1 MGAVGDSLQPQT
13 PSRHE
18 KSLGLLTTKF
28 VTLLQE
34 AKDGVLDLK
43 AAADTLAVR
52 QKRRI
57 YDITNVLEGIGLIE
71 KKSKNSIQWKGVG
84 PGCNTR
90 EIADKLIDLKAEL
103 DDLDFRERELDR
115 QRSWVQQSIKN
126 VTDDS
131 NNSPPTLAYVKHE
144 DLCGAFKGGDTLL
157 AIRAP
162 FGTQL
167 EVPVP
172 EPILKGQ
179 RKYQIH
185 LKSSAGPIEV
195 LLVNKD
201 PSSASPVVLPVPPPD
216 EILQSLPTPAATP
229 QPSVSQVLA
238 VRPPASSPL
247 TQIITPVLAVL
258 MHGYVTNQTFLLYLS
273 REDTHLLSLPP
284 VPDVSSTSSLT
295 PTTDTPVTVTQQ
307 LLSSASLDGS
317 ASSSASAGFEPV
329 KSDPSELLDF
339 PKELSDMFDP
349 TKEII
354 SGDLLEDLMS
364 SEVFSPLLRLSPPPS
379 DHDYIYNLDETE
391 GLCDLFDVPILNL

>member
-1 MGAVGDSLQPQT
+1 MMELEMASSRVELGAVGDPLQPQT

-18 KSLGLLTTKF
+18 KSLGLLTAKF

-103 DDLDFRERELDR
+103 DDLAVREHELDQ
-115 QRSWVQQSIKN
+115 QRVWVQQSIKN

-131 NNSPPTLAYVKHE
+131 NNSPMAYVKHE
-144 DLCGAFKGGDTLL
+144 DLCGAFKGDTLL

-162 FGTQL
+162 IGTQL
-167 EVPVP
+167 EVPRP
-172 EPILKGQ
+172 ESVSTVLNGQ
-179 RKYQIH
+179 KKYQIR
-185 LKSSAGPIEV
+185 LKSSSGPIEV

-216 EILQSLPTPAATP
+216 DVLQSLPAPSPSSQAPKAAPEPVKSGCSTTS
-229 QPSVSQVLA
+229 SVSQPTSVTE
-238 VRPPASSPL
+238 VTSTTPL
-247 TQIITPVLAVL
+247 K
-258 MHGYVTNQTFLLYLS
+258 
-273 REDTHLLSLPP
+273 
-284 VPDVSSTSSLT
+284 
-295 PTTDTPVTVTQQ
+295 PTTDAPTAVPQQ
-307 LLSSASLDGS
+307 LQSSASLDGS
-317 ASSSASAGFEPV
+317 TSSSASAVFEPM

-339 PKELSDMFDP
+339 PKELSEMFDP
-349 TKEII
+349 TKEIM